1 MEGKE
6 MSSDR
11 YSFEHVYKTYNLKIQ
26 RYLTRL
32 IGADEAEDL
41 TQEVFVKVNR
51 ALPHFN
57 ENSKLSTWV
66 YRIATNTAIDRTRS
80 ASFKRSKEYIP
91 EEELIAEDQAAWSG
105 KKVLST
111 DQRLIEKEMNECIR
125 YFIHHLPEN
134 YGMVLVLSE
143 LECLKNREVA
153 EVLGETLDNV
163 KIRLHRARARLKKEL
178 AHHCD
183 FYHTKDN
190 QLACEPTEA
199 TTKFK

>member
-1 MEGKE
+1 
-6 MSSDR
+6 MSSDT
-11 YSFEHVYKTYNLKIQ
+11 YSFDHIYETYNLKIQ
-26 RYLTRL
+26 RYLARL

-51 ALPHFN
+51 ALPRFN
-57 ENSKLSTWV
+57 EKAKLSTWI
-66 YRIATNTAIDRTRS
+66 YRIATNTAVDRTRS

-105 KKVLST
+105 KKVLSS

-125 YFIHHLPEN
+125 HFIHHLPEN
-134 YGMVLVLSE
+134 YSTVLVLSE

-178 AHHCD
+178 ARHCD
-183 FYHTKDN
+183 FYHTQDN
-190 QLACEPTEA
+190 QLACEPTE
-199 TTKFK
+199 TTPKFE